1 MGRLFWKFFV
11 AFWLASVLVGFSIFG
26 LTWLLRWLEPDG
38 KQSYEAERM
47 VLALNSTAAVLG
59 QADVAGARALLGSLV
74 QQGVKPEIYVV
85 DESGRELLGRTLPAA
100 DRRDW
105 RLVGDNSYTRVVQ
118 PSGHRYVVFARQSE
132 AEAALSK
139 ARPMPPPA
147 AIPWIVVLLVS
158 LGIAWRLARH
168 FSRPIRSL
176 RSAIRSMA
184 EGKLDT
190 RVAPI
195 HPRHEDEI
203 SELGH
208 DFNRMA
214 QRLQQLVGAQQRL
227 LHDVSHELRSPLA
240 RLQAA
245 IGLARQ
251 RPDIASLELMLERI
265 ERESGRLDSLVGELL
280 TLARLESGAGQIVR
294 ETVDLVELVTAIADD
309 ARFEA
314 ESNERQLVLEGSGEF
329 VTFVGAEL
337 LYRAFENVIRNAVK
351 FTQAGSCVTVR
362 LHAGAER
369 FTLEVLDRGP
379 GVDPGLLE
387 DIFQPFHRAG
397 AGGVEGFGL
406 GLAIAQR
413 AVQTHGGE
421 IGASLRDGGGLA
433 VQISLPRTPA
443 PA

>member
-47 VLALNSTAAVLG
+47 VLTLNSTAAMLG
-59 QADVAGARALLGSLV
+59 HADEAAARTLLESLV
-74 QQGVKPEIYVV
+74 SQAVKPVIYAV
-85 DESGRELLGRTLPAA
+85 DETGRELLGRTLPAT
-100 DRRDW
+100 DQLDW
-105 RLVGDNSYTRVVQ
+105 RHVGENSYTRVVEQ
-118 PSGHRYVVFARQSE
+118 PHHRYVVFARQSE

-158 LGIAWRLARH
+158 LGIAWKLARH
-168 FSRPIRSL
+168 FSRPIHSL

-184 EGKLDT
+184 EGRLDT
-190 RVAPI
+190 RVAPV

-251 RPDIASLELMLERI
+251 KPDVASLELMLERI

-280 TLARLESGAGQIVR
+280 TLARLESGAGQITR
-294 ETVDLVELVTAIADD
+294 ETVDLVELVAAIADD

-314 ESNERQLVLEGSGEF
+314 ESNGRQLSLEGDGEF

-351 FTQAGSCVTVR
+351 FTQAGTGVTIR
-362 LHAGAER
+362 LHAGPER

-379 GVDPGLLE
+379 GVDAGLLD

-421 IGASLRDGGGLA
+421 ISAQVREGGGL
-433 VQISLPRTPA
+433 VVSIGLPRTAA